1 MAISSKQHGDEFSIA
16 PEAGDEA
23 GPEAASGR

>member
-1 MAISSKQHGDEFSIA
+1 MAISSEQHGDEFFIA

-23 GPEAASGR
+23 GPKAASEE